1 MILSCESQDRY
12 PYQASGGPC
21 SYVGLGL
28 KSAHAGMDITTAEFN
43 ALVGDLITTLNKF
56 TVGRREQSEL
66 LSVLSRMRQDTVE
79 RR

>member
-1 MILSCESQDRY
+1 
-12 PYQASGGPC
+12 
-21 SYVGLGL
+21 LGL
-28 KSAHAGMDITTAEFN
+28 KSAHAGMDITNAEFN

-66 LSVLSRMRQDTVE
+66 LSVLSPMRQDTVE

>member
-1 MILSCESQDRY
+1 
-12 PYQASGGPC
+12 
-21 SYVGLGL
+21 
-28 KSAHAGMDITTAEFN
+28 MDITNAEFN
-43 ALVGDLITTLNKF
+43 ALVGDLITTLIKF

>member
-1 MILSCESQDRY
+1 MRESGPIALSSKRRALQLRR
-12 PYQASGGPC
+12 PGPEIRAC
-21 SYVGLGL
+21 R
-28 KSAHAGMDITTAEFN
+28 HMDITNAEFN